1 MTTPP
6 QPPAPAP
13 STTTPVVQR
22 RDAALLL
29 PTTIRRTTVADREAA
44 GRAARKQRPRSG
56 LGQWSPAPDRP
67 DPVAVLGGQETTRV
81 QALLPL
87 RHTRMSASEFAFY
100 RGGAAIMAGDLA
112 SLPDSGLVTQLCGD
126 AHLSNFGV
134 FAAPDRSLV
143 FDVNDFDETHP
154 GPFEWD
160 VMRLATSFVLAG
172 RDLSM
177 DASVVADAAKASAQG
192 YRDQMAVYAGMADV
206 DVWYDRVDVDKVMEW
221 AQQEGIQKSKAMQKV
236 TSKARSRTA
245 WSAIAKMTTT
255 VDGQRRFLNL
265 PPLLMPMPPDP
276 RLHDLLDTLMDQYR
290 QTLPHDRQHLLLRYH
305 AIDFAHKVVGV
316 GSVGM
321 LAFVILMQ
329 GRDENDLLV
338 LQAKQAVHSVLEPF
352 TDPSVY
358 PMAGERVV
366 AGQQLMQAASDI
378 FLGWVRGFAGRDYYV
393 RQLRDMK
400 FAPDPATFT
409 PDKLRGFALLC
420 GRTLARAHARG
431 GDSVSIAG
439 YLGSSDKFDNGVR
452 DFALA
457 YADQVAQDFAAYQQ
471 AITDGRVSLGNRAE
485 ESTYS
490 MVVDPET
497 GVSVVAS
504 PPPESAPDGTAG
516 AAPDAEA
523 S

>member
-1 MTTPP
+1 MTSPL
-6 QPPAPAP
+6 Q
-13 STTTPVVQR
+13 
-22 RDAALLL
+22 L
-29 PTTIRRTTVADREAA
+29 PTTIRRGTVEERGAA
-44 GRAARKQRPRSG
+44 GREARKRRPRSG
-56 LGQWSPAPDRP
+56 LKDWSPAPDRP
-67 DPVAVLGGQETTRV
+67 DPVAVLAGQETARV

-87 RHTRMSASEFAFY
+87 RHTRMSASAFAFY

-172 RDLSM
+172 RDLAM
-177 DASVVADAAKASAQG
+177 DAAVVADAARASAQG
-192 YRDQMAVYAGMADV
+192 YRNQMAVYAGMADV
-206 DVWYDRVDVDKVMEW
+206 DIWYDRVDVEKVMQW
-221 AQQEGIQKSKAMQKV
+221 AEEEGLQRSKVVQKA

-245 WSAIAKMTTT
+245 WSAIAKMTTS

-265 PPLLMPMPPDP
+265 PPLLMPKPDDP
-276 RLHDLLDTLMDQYR
+276 SLLDLLDTLMTQYR

-338 LQAKQAVHSVLEPF
+338 LQAKQAVRSVLEPY
-352 TDPSVY
+352 TAPSVY

-378 FLGWVRGFAGRDYYV
+378 FLGWVRGIAGHDYYV

-400 FAPDPATFT
+400 FAPDPAAFT
-409 PDKLRGFALLC
+409 PEKLRGFALLC

-431 GDSVSIAG
+431 GDSVAIAG
-439 YLGSSDKFDNGVR
+439 YLGTSEKFDTGIR

-457 YADQVAQDFAAYQQ
+457 YADQVARDFTAYQQ
-471 AITDGRVSLGNRAE
+471 AIADGRVSLGDQAE

-490 MVVDPET
+490 LEFDPEV
-497 GVSVVAS
+497 GVTVVAS
-504 PPPESAPDGTAG
+504 PPTEPAAGSAAG
-516 AAPDAEA
+516 VPPDADA